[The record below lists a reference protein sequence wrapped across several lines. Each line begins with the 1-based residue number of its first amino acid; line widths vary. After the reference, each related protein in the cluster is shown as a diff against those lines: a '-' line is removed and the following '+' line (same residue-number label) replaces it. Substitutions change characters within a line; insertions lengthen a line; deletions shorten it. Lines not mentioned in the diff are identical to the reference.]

1 MSKGQNAKRG
11 EKKKP
16 LKTKQ
21 EKKAAKREKEYEK
34 KNQGSILKN

>member
-1 MSKGQNAKRG
+1 MSKGLITKKT

-21 EKKAAKREKEYEK
+21 EKKAAKRAKEQEK
-34 KNQGSILKN
+34 NMQGLPK